1 MSTATLIVLA
11 VTPCAVAP
19 PLSSPLFHGFTH
31 NGDEYDWYFTRF
43 VARSHVGLA
52 SASALPIPGSFL
64 ATEVPAPAVPAVT
77 PTSVTLASA
86 VLTAST
92 QRAEANGP
100 RSFHRGSPL

>member
-1 MSTATLIVLA
+1 MSTATLIASA

-19 PLSSPLFHGFTH
+19 PLSSPSFHGFTH

-43 VARSHVGLA
+43 VAGSHVGFA

-64 ATEVPAPAVPAVT
+64 ATDVATPAVLAVA
-77 PTSVTLASA
+77 PTTVAAPSA

-92 QRAEANGP
+92 RAP
-100 RSFHRGSPL
+100 RLRNRCFIPVPP